1 VRTLWLADH
10 LLVDACGH
18 HLSHAGY
25 LADAAKRAG
34 LAVRILC
41 ARGCQVRVAGDFPM
55 DGIFR
60 RDLRNRPPRL
70 LSRSRL
76 ALNILETFS
85 RRRFQSDLFSGI
97 RRAEVGRN
105 DIIFAQ
111 MLAPRNLIG
120 WLQWLQ
126 SLPHGREPILFLH
139 LGYAPERFG
148 ADPEL
153 PRLLSELQSADKLER
168 ARFVTDSP
176 LLQGR
181 YETILHERVALLPVV
196 VSRHAKESSKAPANP
211 PCFAF
216 LGNARADKGFPQLLA
231 AIDSL
236 CDSAVPPQAR
246 FALQSS
252 DPDPRSAAA
261 LTDFRSLSAECVS
274 LVDHPLSDDAYLQ
287 LLREADVLLLPYRA
301 GTYKERTSGV
311 FCEALSAG
319 KPVIVS
325 QGSSMSF
332 QVLRDRTGWLVH
344 DGNPA
349 SLAGAIRRAL
359 PEVQSVAKRCMELM
373 QRYSEMF
380 HPDTVVAKLLVL
392 AKGKN

>member
-1 VRTLWLADH
+1 
-10 LLVDACGH
+10 
-18 HLSHAGY
+18 
-25 LADAAKRAG
+25 
-34 LAVRILC
+34 
-41 ARGCQVRVAGDFPM
+41 M

-60 RDLRNRPPRL
+60 RDLRNSPPRL

-76 ALNILETFS
+76 ALNILETLS

-97 RRAEVGRN
+97 RKADVGRN

-120 WLQWLQ
+120 WLQWLK
-126 SLPHGREPILFLH
+126 SLPHGAEPILVLH

-148 ADPEL
+148 ADSEV

-176 LLQGR
+176 SLQGR
-181 YETILHERVALLPVV
+181 YETILRELVGLLPVV
-196 VSRHAKESSKAPANP
+196 VSRRAKDSSKPPSNP

-216 LGNARADKGFPQLLA
+216 LGNAREDKGFPQVLA

-236 CDSAVPPQAR
+236 CASPGPPQAR

-261 LTDFRSLSAECVS
+261 LADFRSMSSEHVS

-301 GTYKERTSGV
+301 GIYKERTSGV

-325 QGSSMSF
+325 QGSSMGL
-332 QVLRDRTGWLVH
+332 QVLRERTGWLVR
-344 DGNPA
+344 DRNPA
-349 SLAGAIRRAL
+349 SLAGVIRKAL
-359 PEVQSVAKRCMELM
+359 PEVESVAKRCRGLM

-380 HPDTVVAKLLVL
+380 HPDTVVAKLLAL
-392 AKGKN
+392 ADGKN